1 MNTTCVYKRGS
12 SLGLLLMVV
21 GLAACDSLLEVTN
34 PGSVVAGDLNDARL
48 AEVLVLGAVAD
59 FECVYDN
66 HVETMGF
73 WSGEFY
79 ASDNAVWL
87 LEPQHR
93 QTQYWETRWG
103 DGTCEEERATHNG
116 LQTARV
122 QAVTAQELIA
132 DFDDAVVGG
141 ADHKGF
147 LIGKAT
153 LYEGWSIELLAEEF
167 CQIAFDGGAPMTRDA
182 TFAVARDRFTA
193 AIAKLAAV
201 TGDDA
206 AEATTLGYA
215 ARTGR
220 ARANLNLGAPAAT
233 IVDDAD
239 LVPVGFKLLA
249 GYESTA
255 SRLYNN
261 LYWQSNID
269 FGVVLSY
276 FYAPGIHYGR
286 AVPAD
291 ALLYGT
297 IDGTPGGA
305 DDPRVPM
312 DHIGLGKAFD
322 PSIDVYIQDVFRSRS
337 DDMTITSYEEA
348 QLMIAEVDP
357 TRSVGIINALR
368 AVHGIA
374 AYVEV
379 DAATTAAQVRVER
392 IKELFLE
399 GTRIMDKL
407 RWNEPFDQGTSPR
420 GQPYNASVVGCVPLP
435 DFETLTNTNF

>member
-1 MNTTCVYKRGS
+1 MKTFCMDKLGS
-12 SLGLLLMVV
+12 RLGLLLMLA

-34 PGSVVAGDLNDARL
+34 PGAVVVEDLDDVAL
-48 AEVLVLGAVAD
+48 AETLVLGAVAD
-59 FECVYDN
+59 FECVFDN

-122 QAVTAQELIA
+122 QAVTAQDLIA
-132 DFDDAVVGG
+132 GFDAADLG

-147 LIGKAT
+147 LLGKAM
-153 LYEGWSIELLAEEF
+153 LYEGWSIELLGEEF
-167 CQIAFDGGAPMTRDA
+167 CQVAFDGGAPMSRDA
-182 TFAVARDRFTA
+182 TFAVARDKFA
-193 AIAKLAAV
+193 AAMTQLAAV
-201 TGDDA
+201 TGADA
-206 AEATTLGYA
+206 AEATTLRYA
-215 ARTGR
+215 ALTGR
-220 ARANLNLGAPAAT
+220 ARANLNLGAAAAT
-233 IVDDAD
+233 IVADAD
-239 LVPVGFKLLA
+239 LVPAGFKLLA
-249 GYESTA
+249 KYEDTP

-269 FGVVLSY
+269 YGVVLSY
-276 FYAPGIHYGR
+276 FYAPGIHY
-286 AVPAD
+286 AKPVPAS
-291 ALLYGT
+291 APLYGI
-297 IDGTPGGA
+297 IDGTPTGA
-305 DDPRVPM
+305 IDPRVPM
-312 DHIGLGKAFD
+312 TNVGLGQAFD
-322 PSIDVYIQDVFRSRS
+322 PSIDVWIQDVFSARA

-374 AYVEV
+374 AYVPV
-379 DAATTAAQVRVER
+379 DAPTTALQVRVER

-399 GTRIMDKL
+399 GTRVMDKL
-407 RWNEPFDQGTSPR
+407 RWDEPFDQGNSPR